1 MTPAQEAF
9 ALAWEDTL
17 CHRGLVLTIGGSE
30 VRAVVEPID
39 PERTKYIAGANEREM
54 SRIHVARLELPAG
67 IEPGMS
73 FEDETNG
80 FTHRITA
87 VRNDPTSVK
96 VVFTCETT
104 EVL

>member
-1 MTPAQEAF
+1 MTSAQEIA
-9 ALAWEDTL
+9 ALAWEETL
-17 CHRGLVLTIGGSE
+17 CQRGLVLTIGGSD

-54 SRIHVARLELPAG
+54 SRIHIARLELPAG

-80 FTHRITA
+80 FSHRITA
-87 VRNDPTSVK
+87 VRNDPTNIK